1 MNNLYNLLRDYDE
14 SYTSDDT
21 SENEVFEKGPRIV
34 ISSIEDDLT
43 SKIITRQSLERDYM
57 NNIKQYTGLYK
68 SGDIYVPVPIRST
81 TDSDARP
88 EESVKIEESNIRN
101 LQIIERMRDYANI
114 NNIQAG
120 EKVGRK
126 RIIPDIRGSIELKGD
141 PLKEVVKTST
151 RGRNNISYR
160 RPLPQLPQQYKNI
173 YNDYN
178 VNTIWPA
185 KYRGSDRT
193 GQSVRVFVYTEH
205 DNKIKILMCNEKL
218 WSQQEY
224 NEGKWY
230 NDNMKNLTIPGGRVD
245 PGETYIQAACRELYE
260 ETRGGFDI
268 NSDKMDKYDST
279 FHILDSELFKNVNP
293 TVTCIFLVRAEYVPE
308 EEMNKKILD
317 DEVNNY
323 KRECREIKKYNWI
336 DLADLDKYLSSV
348 PLKPSVE
355 REVREV
361 LNVVIDMLVYP
372 ESKPPTNIDDEYIK
386 LEQTSDV
393 ISICQSVLNHGI
405 LEHSLSRTDIKPVKW
420 NSDVADNCK
429 QQQNIFQRLGS
440 KFNNSNQPSPSTSRR
455 YQNTYPSPSQS
466 QRYQNTQTTPSP
478 TPSQRPKITPNV
490 YKK

>member
-1 MNNLYNLLRDYDE
+1 MNNLYNFLRDYDE

-21 SENEVFEKGPRIV
+21 SENEVFEKGPRTV

-57 NNIKQYTGLYK
+57 NNIKHYTGLYK

-81 TDSDARP
+81 TNYNARP

-101 LQIIERMRDYANI
+101 LQIIDRMRDYANI
-114 NNIQAG
+114 NNIPTG
-120 EKVGRK
+120 ENVGRK
-126 RIIPDIRGSIELKGD
+126 RIFPDIRGHIELKD
-141 PLKEVVKTST
+141 EPLKEVVKTT
-151 RGRNNISYR
+151 TQNVISYQ
-160 RPLPQLPQQYKNI
+160 RPLPRRHTNR

-185 KYRGSDRT
+185 KYKDRT
-193 GQSVRVFVYTEH
+193 GQAVRVFVYTEH

-224 NEGKWY
+224 NERKWY
-230 NDNMKNLTIPGGRVD
+230 NDNMKDLTIPGGRVD
-245 PGETYIQAACRELYE
+245 PGETYIKAACRELYE

-268 NSDKMDKYDST
+268 SLSEMNKYDST
-279 FHILDSELFKNVNP
+279 FHIIDQQLFKNVDP
-293 TVTCIFLVRAEYVPE
+293 SVTFIFLVRAEYIPE

-355 REVREV
+355 REVGEV
-361 LNVVIDMLVYP
+361 LNDMINMLVYP

-393 ISICQSVLNHGI
+393 ISMCQSVLNHGI

-420 NSDVADNCK
+420 NSGVADRCK
-429 QQQNIFQRLGS
+429 QQQNIFQRMGS
-440 KFNNSNQPSPSTSRR
+440 KSNNSNQPSPSTSRR
-455 YQNTYPSPSQS
+455 YQNTYPSPSPSQS

-478 TPSQRPKITPNV
+478 TPSQRPKITPIV